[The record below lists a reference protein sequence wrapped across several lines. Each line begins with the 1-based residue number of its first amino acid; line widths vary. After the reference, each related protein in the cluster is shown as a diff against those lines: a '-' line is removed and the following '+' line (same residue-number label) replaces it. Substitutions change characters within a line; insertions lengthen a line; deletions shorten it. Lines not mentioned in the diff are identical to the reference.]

1 MDSKITKGRL
11 GTLFSYDWI
20 YLIVI
25 VVMCSFIMSFIYGII
40 AIKPTPGQAFNY
52 FYDYEIS
59 ASADE
64 SLALLYKNTFSF
76 DVRDV
81 IVDELT
87 EQEGESILTAK
98 IENGEG
104 DIIFTHIHGSFKE
117 NEGYYSCRAHDVI
130 DFKPVYALDNKE
142 GGLLYDLEK
151 YLSQFLVK
159 EGDYPFDYNNL
170 SEQKIKDNFNE
181 RTAGKRVYKNDLRK
195 GIVTVDMEL
204 ERIKNLCVEADFF
217 ARVIAYDSTLD
228 QSQSIFYR
236 YKRYTQASFEADR
249 FDRESFAQKTA
260 TETER
265 PYALDLYKLTG
276 GKTVS
281 DYFKMKDTNL
291 KGGVVAVVINLN
303 ERQPDLQFE
312 TVSFINTIIRNFSD
326 LAEKI

>member
-1 MDSKITKGRL
+1 
-11 GTLFSYDWI
+11 
-20 YLIVI
+20 
-25 VVMCSFIMSFIYGII
+25 MSFVYGII

-52 FYDYEIS
+52 FYDYEVS
-59 ASADE
+59 ARADA
-64 SLALLYKNTFSF
+64 SFALLYDKTFSF

-87 EQEGESILTAK
+87 QEEGDSILTAK

-104 DIIFTHIHGSFKE
+104 DIIFTHTHGSFKGQ
-117 NEGYYSCRAHDVI
+117 EGYYSCRAQNII
-130 DFKPVYALDNKE
+130 DFKPVYALDGKE

-151 YLSQFLVK
+151 YLSQFLEK

-170 SEQKIKDNFNE
+170 SEQKIKDNFNK
-181 RTAGKRVYKNDLRK
+181 RTSGKRVYKNDLRE
-195 GIVTVDMEL
+195 GIISVDMEL
-204 ERIKNLCVEADFF
+204 ERIKKLCAEADFF
-217 ARVIAYDSTLD
+217 ARVIAYDSQLD

-236 YKRYTQASFEADR
+236 YKRYTQASFEADKV
-249 FDRESFAQKTA
+249 DRPTLAQKNA
-260 TETER
+260 NETER

-281 DYFKMKDTNL
+281 DYFKMRDQNL
-291 KGGVVAVVINLN
+291 KGGVVAIVVKLN
-303 ERQPDLQFE
+303 DKQPDLQFE